1 MRSGRSMN
9 WTEGHVSMRDS
20 RCGWCHMGSPMQPS
34 SLYLLPQSEQ
44 GYTCCRGQGN
54 RDLWRRAE
62 KGKGTFVP
70 KYQAWC
76 STEGS
81 LLMCWQ
87 RLRPTWPS
95 SSPMLWCILKTR
107 VCIIKVKRL
116 YKVWGE
122 QSAGVQLESGGFLP
136 SCSNTSFVIPKLT
149 KNKQHYSIFWREREL
164 LYCQRQAFWGMWFKV
179 SRLAVY

>member
-1 MRSGRSMN
+1 MCPWETADVAGVTWALLCSLHLSVFFPSQSRDIPAAEDRA
-9 WTEGHVSMRDS
+9 TEI
-20 RCGWCHMGSPMQPS
+20 CG
-34 SLYLLPQSEQ
+34 E
-44 GYTCCRGQGN
+44 GQKKA
-54 RDLWRRAE
+54 RAHL
-62 KGKGTFVP
+62 VP
-70 KYQAWC
+70 KYQTGC
-76 STEGS
+76 SAEGS